1 MWLSERKA
9 AGDGKPFFLYLALA
23 SPHTPILPTSPFQGR
38 SRTNPYGDFMMQV
51 DDTVGQLLDALD
63 RLGLASNTLVVF
75 TADNG
80 CSPAANLEELH
91 RAGHDPSA
99 GFRGHKADLFE
110 GGHRVPFIA
119 RWPGQVPANTR
130 CSKTVGHLDL
140 LATCAAILGKTL
152 PDNVGEDSVS
162 FLPQLRRGDEGGPGR
177 ESLVHQSN
185 NGSFAIRMDR
195 WKLLLTPDSGGWSE
209 PKPDSPT
216 SKTLPRF
223 QLYDLDSDPAES
235 HNVAAEH
242 PEIVT
247 RLGTRMRALLEN
259 GRTTP
264 GAPQPYVHADPWPQT
279 AWRDEFHTSN
289 R

>member
-1 MWLSERKA
+1 M
-9 AGDGKPFFLYLALA
+9 
-23 SPHTPILPTSPFQGR
+23 
-38 SRTNPYGDFMMQV
+38 
-51 DDTVGQLLDALD
+51 
-63 RLGLASNTLVVF
+63 
-75 TADNG
+75 
-80 CSPAANLEELH
+80 
-91 RAGHDPSA
+91 
-99 GFRGHKADLFE
+99 
-110 GGHRVPFIA
+110 
-119 RWPGQVPANTR
+119 
-130 CSKTVGHLDL
+130 
-140 LATCAAILGKTL
+140 
-152 PDNVGEDSVS
+152 S